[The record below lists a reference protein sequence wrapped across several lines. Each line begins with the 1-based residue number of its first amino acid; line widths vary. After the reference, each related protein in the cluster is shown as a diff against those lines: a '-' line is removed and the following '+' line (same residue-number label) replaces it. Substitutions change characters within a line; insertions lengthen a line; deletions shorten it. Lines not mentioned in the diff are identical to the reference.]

1 MNSKIVIGKIINT
14 RGLKGELIILSYAQ
28 SREGFLEYQKYFIKS
43 LENFKLLEVEK
54 KGHYKGNRFVFKVK
68 GITTL
73 EQAEDLRN
81 QEIYIDKNQLEP
93 LQAGEFYYESLL
105 DAQVF
110 IEEKFLGLVKQ
121 VFNFGSC
128 DIIQVQDN
136 NTKKDYNLPLLEQ
149 YLKEFSVENKKVVFF
164 DIENLI

>member
-28 SREGFLEYQKYFIKS
+28 SREGFLEYQEYFIKS
-43 LENFKLLEVEK
+43 LETFKPLKVEK

-68 GITTL
+68 EITSL
-73 EQAEDLRN
+73 EQAEALKN
-81 QEIYIDKNQLEP
+81 QEIYIDTSQLEP
-93 LQAGEFYYESLL
+93 LQEKKFYYESLL

-128 DIIQVQDN
+128 DIIEVQN
-136 NTKKDYNLPLLEQ
+136 NETLKTHNLPLLNQ
-149 YLKEFSVENKKVVFF
+149 YLKELSVENKKVVFF
-164 DIENLI
+164 DIEDLI